1 MKNLGFLLSLVTGGA
16 RKRNLKVLLVLTGIF
31 LALVTV
37 YSTVF
42 HWLMARED
50 QSHSWPTSVY
60 WTLVTM
66 TTLGFGDIT
75 FQSDAGRLFSVVVLL
90 SGTVF
95 LLILLPFTFIQFVFV
110 PWMAYREA
118 GRAPRLLPAKTSGHV
133 VLTQTGPIEDA
144 VIRRADLAGVP
155 YVLIVGDLGE
165 ALKLHDRGYRVM
177 VGNLDDPKSYVNA
190 RVDQAAL
197 VTATRTDMTNA
208 NIAFTVRETAPN
220 VPLVATASKLASVDN
235 LQLAGAD
242 AVLLLGDML
251 GAAMAARA
259 LANDGSTHQI
269 GEFAG
274 MRIAEARVV
283 SDRLVGK
290 TLVEAALRHEVGLGV
305 LGLWAKGR
313 FQIAFPET
321 VLDEGSVVILGGSGE
336 QLAEFDRRYAIAGPR
351 GEHSIVVGGGRVGRA
366 AARSLIEHGNRA
378 KIVEQRPER
387 VLDGELYVYGDAA
400 DVEVLEA
407 AGLAEAS
414 SALITTHDDDVNIY
428 LALYCRRL
436 RPEIRVVARA
446 NRDRNV
452 STLYRA
458 GADDVLSYASTGSA
472 AIWNHFRGD
481 DTLLI
486 ADGLEV
492 FRVPVPPRLSG
503 ITLADSRVRK
513 LTGCNVVAIA
523 TDETTVG
530 NPHPQTVLHEGDE
543 LILIGDG
550 DAEERF
556 AEHFHRRRL
565 TLKRST
571 EDQPDESAQ
580 VGVANR

>member
-1 MKNLGFLLSLVTGGA
+1 MKNLGFLLTLVTGGA
-16 RKRNLKVLLVLTGIF
+16 RKRNLKVLLVLVGIF
-31 LALVTV
+31 VALVTIF
-37 YSTVF
+37 STMF

-75 FQSDAGRLFSVVVLL
+75 FHSDAGRLFSVVVLL

-95 LLILLPFTFIQFVFV
+95 LLILLPFSFIQFVFV
-110 PWMAYREA
+110 PWMAFREA

-144 VIRRADLAGVP
+144 LIRRADLAGVP
-155 YVLIVGDLGE
+155 YVLMVGDLGE

-177 VGNLDDPKSYVNA
+177 VGNLDDPQTYVNA
-190 RVDQAAL
+190 RVDRAAL

-208 NIAFTVRETAPN
+208 NIAFTVRETAPH
-220 VPLVATASKLASVDN
+220 VPLVATASKVASVDN

-259 LANDGSTHQI
+259 LANDGSSHQI

-283 SDRLVGK
+283 SEQLVGK
-290 TLVEAALRHEVGLGV
+290 TLVDAALRREIGIGV

-313 FQIAFPET
+313 FQIAFPDT
-321 VLDEGSVVILGGSGE
+321 VLEDGSVVILGGSPE
-336 QLAEFDRRYAIAGPR
+336 QLADFDRRFAIPSQR
-351 GEHSIVVGGGRVGRA
+351 GERSIVIGGGRVGRA
-366 AARSLIEHGNRA
+366 AARALIAAGNTAR
-378 KIVEQRPER
+378 IVEQRAER
-387 VLDGELYVYGDAA
+387 ILDDELYVLGDAA
-400 DVEVLEA
+400 DIEILEA
-407 AGLAEAS
+407 AGLDEAS
-414 SALITTHDDDVNIY
+414 SVLITTHDDDVNIY

-436 RPEIRVVARA
+436 QPDLRVVARA

-481 DTLLI
+481 ETLLI

-492 FRVPVPPRLSG
+492 FRVPVPPRLAG
-503 ITLADSRVRK
+503 IALADSRLRK
-513 LTGCNVVAIA
+513 LTGCNVVAISSG
-523 TDETTVG
+523 DTTVG
-530 NPHPQTVLHEGDE
+530 NPPPSTVLAAGDQ
-543 LILIGDG
+543 LILIGDD

-565 TLKRST
+565 TLLRST
-571 EDQPDESAQ
+571 EDEPVEPAQ
-580 VGVANR
+580 VGTPS